1 MYNKCMVRKFLLSGI
16 AVLLILLVADVS
28 YSCGP
33 CCNSDDCGDYSVG
46 TENCSE
52 CSPPTCYNCSC
63 RYYCP
68 EGAPWQYC
76 EGLWGSCTESTV
88 PCNEVIKL
96 TCQSMGHGARYCGC
110 SAMGYPVG
118 FYCDRVSCG

>member
-1 MYNKCMVRKFLLSGI
+1 MKKFLLSCALFLFI
-16 AVLLILLVADVS
+16 ATASFGWD
-28 YSCGP
+28 GP
-33 CCNSDDCGDYSVG
+33 CVDYQPCGDYYVG

-76 EGLWGSCTESTV
+76 EGWWGSCTESTV

-96 TCQSMGHGARYCGC
+96 TCQSMGHGARNCGC

-118 FYCDRVSCG
+118 FYCDRVGCD